1 MLRAIIT
8 IWPLFLGIALIQSG
22 NGLQASLLGVRASL
36 EDFGTFTTGIV
47 ISGYYWGFLIGSQ
60 LGPRLVQQVG
70 HVRVFGAFSAI
81 ASSTILMHSLFP
93 DPILWFFMRVLTGLS
108 FSGIYLVAESWLNN
122 ASDNKNRGQ
131 ILSIYMIVQMGSL
144 IVGQLLLGISNPMK
158 FEIPSSN

>member
-131 ILSIYMIVQMGSL
+131 VLSIYMIVKWA
-144 IVGQLLLGISNPMK
+144 V
-158 FEIPSSN
+158 